1 MSQNFT
7 YYKDQKPN
15 QTGNKYTDDLFPPN
29 EKSLL
34 GLDSNGTPID
44 QEAYNKAIGG
54 LINKDNIEFKRA
66 SEIYT
71 ERYVLIADNMQM
83 DDIVPGEIDD
93 TYFLFSVQNLCK
105 NPGNI
110 NKLFVKG
117 GKFFNPD
124 GYYELLLFINGQPQ
138 IVIVDDYL
146 PVKKGTNELIFAHSK
161 PEKNEIWISLL
172 EKAWAKVNGGYAN
185 IIGGTPMEALD
196 FLTGFSSLSYDME
209 NKDNDDLNEY
219 KIEIV
224 KQLQDCDIENSII
237 SCTTSTNVDVSGV
250 GLNSGYTYN
259 LLAIYQVQDKE
270 GKNVYL
276 FKLRNPWSKG
286 EWNGD
291 WSDKSSSWDDK
302 LKTQVGFS
310 NKEDGIFFMSD
321 NDFFKFFKHVEI
333 CYLLY
338 DAKMNKLT
346 ITGEEKNKNGIVH
359 NIVIKGDGFLSVA
372 VLRKS
377 WRLNRE
383 LKDKM
388 MPTHISVVRYDPDFT
403 DRYKCFSDYTGNF
416 ESYTSC
422 ALNTPV
428 KKGNYL
434 IYIYRDLD
442 HSEFT
447 PDDALDIKLICTQ
460 EYECQQMSYDERDK
474 GFPLLQNIILQA
486 EFRENNYD
494 PEKAE
499 DFDLNSNQIR
509 GNGIGHVIYYISTPG
524 NFLSYTGSTKK
535 VANYIMLNPYLNAKT
550 TKFNHVIAAG
560 KYLVLLGLLTST
572 RTNYSFACFSK
583 AYTTS
588 KTMKEVHNSNDIDLK
603 LYTDIN
609 NNIKNENKIIEIKTQ
624 SLEKAKNEK
633 YYDVGNEPQQTKTLE
648 ELKNL
653 YKEYMPM
660 LDDVPGD
667 ENDSSLKWVVIKGEY
682 VIYIGQV
689 NNQGKRTGKGIL
701 INPNNVFAGEFKQDL
716 PNGKGYIYNGKNER
730 QYYDTYVN
738 GLPQGDRV
746 TAEEEAEIKKAEEE
760 ERKRREEEEE
770 AARQAELKR
779 LEEERKKKEEE
790 EAARQAELKRLE
802 EERKKKEEEEAARQ
816 AELKRL
822 EEERKKKEEEE
833 AARQA
838 ELKRLEEERKKEEE
852 RIKEELRLAEEK
864 KKQEEERLK
873 ELERLAAEEAKKKE
887 EELKR
892 QEEERKKELERIAL
906 EKAKEAEEA
915 KKKAEE
921 ELKKQKEKLEADR
934 KALEAQAEEE
944 ARKKAE
950 ELKKQQEE
958 LQKKLEEEAKKA
970 EEAKKKA
977 EEEAEKKKK
986 ELEEEM
992 KKKAE
997 EEAKKAEEAAKKA
1010 KEAAELA
1017 AQKAKEQADRV
1028 AAELKKQQEEAKK
1041 KAEELK
1047 RQQEE
1052 AKKKAEELKRQQEEA
1067 KKKAE
1072 EAKKAEE
1079 EAKKALQKAKEEA
1092 EKKAAELRQKA
1103 EEDKKKAEEKIQ
1115 DQIEQAK
1122 DKIKAAAEE
1131 RKKQLQKQRE
1141 EQQKLQ
1147 QTRQTRDSTGNR
1159 VNYLPDGYDI
1169 NNSKRR
1175 NNTVIRIDKEAI
1187 DMCIQCCCNIF

>member
-117 GKFFNPD
+117 GQFFNPD

-196 FLTGFSSLSYDME
+196 FLTGFSSLSYDTE

-302 LKTQVGFS
+302 LKTQVGFI

-648 ELKNL
+648 ELKNE
-653 YKEYMPM
+653 YKQYMPM

-701 INPNNVFAGEFKQDL
+701 INPNNAFAGEFKQDL

-760 ERKRREEEEE
+760 ERKRIE
-770 AARQAELKR
+770 
-779 LEEERKKKEEE
+779 EEERKRREEE

-906 EKAKEAEEA
+906 QKAKEAEEA

-921 ELKKQKEKLEADR
+921 ELKKQQEKLEAER

-1052 AKKKAEELKRQQEEA
+1052 AKKKAEE
-1067 KKKAE
+1067 
-1072 EAKKAEE
+1072 
-1079 EAKKALQKAKEEA
+1079 EAKKALQKAKEDA
-1092 EKKAAELRQKA
+1092 EKKAAELKKKA
-1103 EEDKKKAEEKIQ
+1103 EEDKKKAEKKIQ
-1115 DQIEQAK
+1115 GQIEQAK

-1159 VNYLPDGYDI
+1159 VNYRPDGYDI

-1175 NNTVIRIDKEAI
+1175 NNTVILFDKEAI

>member
-117 GKFFNPD
+117 GQFFNPD

-196 FLTGFSSLSYDME
+196 FLTGFSSLSYDTE

-302 LKTQVGFS
+302 LKTQVGFI

-648 ELKNL
+648 ELKNE

-660 LDDVPGD
+660 LDDVPGN

-760 ERKRREEEEE
+760 ERKRIE
-770 AARQAELKR
+770 
-779 LEEERKKKEEE
+779 EEERKRREEE

-906 EKAKEAEEA
+906 QKAKEAEEA

-921 ELKKQKEKLEADR
+921 ELKKQQEKLEAER

-1047 RQQEE
+1047 KQQEEDKKKAEELKKQQEE

-1072 EAKKAEE
+1072 E
-1079 EAKKALQKAKEEA
+1079 EAKKALQKAKEDA
-1092 EKKAAELRQKA
+1092 EKKAAELKKKA
-1103 EEDKKKAEEKIQ
+1103 EEDKKKAEKKIQ
-1115 DQIEQAK
+1115 GQIEQAK

-1159 VNYLPDGYDI
+1159 VNYRPDGYDI

-1175 NNTVIRIDKEAI
+1175 NNTVILFDKEAI

>member
-93 TYFLFSVQNLCK
+93 IYFLFSVQNLCK

-117 GKFFNPD
+117 GQFFNPD

-196 FLTGFSSLSYDME
+196 FLTGFSSLSYDTE

-302 LKTQVGFS
+302 LKTQVGFI
-310 NKEDGIFFMSD
+310 NKEDGIFFISD

-633 YYDVGNEPQQTKTLE
+633 YYDVGNEPQQTRTLE
-648 ELKNL
+648 ELKNE
-653 YKEYMPM
+653 YKQYMPM
-660 LDDVPGD
+660 LDDVPGN

-738 GLPQGDRV
+738 GLPQGNRV

-760 ERKRREEEEE
+760 ERKRIE
-770 AARQAELKR
+770 
-779 LEEERKKKEEE
+779 EEERKRRE
-790 EAARQAELKRLE
+790 
-802 EERKKKEEEEAARQ
+802 EEEEAARQ

-906 EKAKEAEEA
+906 EKAREAEEA

-921 ELKKQKEKLEADR
+921 ELKKQQEKLEAER

-1052 AKKKAEELKRQQEEA
+1052 AKKKAEELKKQQEEA

-1072 EAKKAEE
+1072 ELKKQQEELKKQQEEAKKKAEELKRQQEE
-1079 EAKKALQKAKEEA
+1079 EAKKALQKAKEDA
-1092 EKKAAELRQKA
+1092 EKKAAELKKKA
-1103 EEDKKKAEEKIQ
+1103 EEDKKKAEKKIQ
-1115 DQIEQAK
+1115 GQIEQAK

-1159 VNYLPDGYDI
+1159 VNYRPDGYDI

-1175 NNTVIRIDKEAI
+1175 NNTVILFDKEAM

>member
-93 TYFLFSVQNLCK
+93 IYFLFSVQNLCK

-117 GKFFNPD
+117 GQFFNPD

-196 FLTGFSSLSYDME
+196 FLTGFSSLSYDTE

-302 LKTQVGFS
+302 LKTQVGFI

-460 EYECQQMSYDERDK
+460 EYECQQMSYDERNK

-648 ELKNL
+648 ELKNE
-653 YKEYMPM
+653 YKQYMPM

-760 ERKRREEEEE
+760 ERKRIEEEERKRREEEE
-770 AARQAELKR
+770 RKR
-779 LEEERKKKEEE
+779 R
-790 EAARQAELKRLE
+790 
-802 EERKKKEEEEAARQ
+802 EEEEAARQ

-906 EKAKEAEEA
+906 QKAKEAEEA

-921 ELKKQKEKLEADR
+921 ELKKQQEKLEAER

-1047 RQQEE
+1047 KQQEEAKKKAEELKKQQEEDKKKAEELKKQQEE

-1072 EAKKAEE
+1072 E
-1079 EAKKALQKAKEEA
+1079 EAKKALQKAKEDA
-1092 EKKAAELRQKA
+1092 EKKAAELKKKA
-1103 EEDKKKAEEKIQ
+1103 EEDKKKAEKKIQ
-1115 DQIEQAK
+1115 GQIEQAK

-1159 VNYLPDGYDI
+1159 VNYRPDGYDI

-1175 NNTVIRIDKEAI
+1175 NNTVILFDKEAI

>member
-83 DDIVPGEIDD
+83 EDIVPGEIDD

-196 FLTGFSSLSYDME
+196 FLTGFSSLSYDTE

-237 SCTTSTNVDVSGV
+237 SCTTITNVDVSGV

-302 LKTQVGFS
+302 LKTQVGFI

-648 ELKNL
+648 ELKNE

-660 LDDVPGD
+660 LDDVPGN

-760 ERKRREEEEE
+760 ERKRIE
-770 AARQAELKR
+770 
-779 LEEERKKKEEE
+779 EEERKRRE
-790 EAARQAELKRLE
+790 
-802 EERKKKEEEEAARQ
+802 EEEEAARQ

-921 ELKKQKEKLEADR
+921 ELKKQQEKLEAER
-934 KALEAQAEEE
+934 KVLEAQAEEE

-1028 AAELKKQQEEAKK
+1028 AAE
-1041 KAEELK
+1041 
-1047 RQQEE
+1047 
-1052 AKKKAEELKRQQEEA
+1052 
-1067 KKKAE
+1067 
-1072 EAKKAEE
+1072 
-1079 EAKKALQKAKEEA
+1079 
-1092 EKKAAELRQKA
+1092 
-1103 EEDKKKAEEKIQ
+1103 
-1115 DQIEQAK
+1115 
-1122 DKIKAAAEE
+1122 
-1131 RKKQLQKQRE
+1131 
-1141 EQQKLQ
+1141 
-1147 QTRQTRDSTGNR
+1147 
-1159 VNYLPDGYDI
+1159 
-1169 NNSKRR
+1169 
-1175 NNTVIRIDKEAI
+1175 
-1187 DMCIQCCCNIF
+1187 

>member
-117 GKFFNPD
+117 GQFFNPD

-196 FLTGFSSLSYDME
+196 FLTGFSSLSYDTE

-302 LKTQVGFS
+302 LKTQVGFI

-648 ELKNL
+648 ELKNE

-660 LDDVPGD
+660 LDDVPGN

-760 ERKRREEEEE
+760 ERKRIE
-770 AARQAELKR
+770 
-779 LEEERKKKEEE
+779 EEERKRREEE

-906 EKAKEAEEA
+906 QKAKEAEEA

-921 ELKKQKEKLEADR
+921 ELKKQQEKLEAER

-1047 RQQEE
+1047 KQQEE

-1072 EAKKAEE
+1072 E
-1079 EAKKALQKAKEEA
+1079 EAKKALQKAKEDA
-1092 EKKAAELRQKA
+1092 EKKAAELKKKA
-1103 EEDKKKAEEKIQ
+1103 EEDKKKAEKKIQ
-1115 DQIEQAK
+1115 GQIEQAK

-1159 VNYLPDGYDI
+1159 VNYRPDGYDI

-1175 NNTVIRIDKEAI
+1175 NNTVILFDKEAI

>member
-93 TYFLFSVQNLCK
+93 IYFLFSVQNLCK

-117 GKFFNPD
+117 GQFFNPD

-196 FLTGFSSLSYDME
+196 FLTGFSSLSYDTE

-302 LKTQVGFS
+302 LKTQVGFI

-633 YYDVGNEPQQTKTLE
+633 YYDVGNEPQQTKTLD

-660 LDDVPGD
+660 LDDVPGN

-760 ERKRREEEEE
+760 ERKRIEEEERKRREEEE
-770 AARQAELKR
+770 RKR
-779 LEEERKKKEEE
+779 R
-790 EAARQAELKRLE
+790 
-802 EERKKKEEEEAARQ
+802 EEEEAARQ

-921 ELKKQKEKLEADR
+921 ELRKQQEKLEAER

-1017 AQKAKEQADRV
+1017 AQKAKEEAKKKAEELKKQQEEAKKK
-1028 AAELKKQQEEAKK
+1028 AEELKKQQEEAKK

-1052 AKKKAEELKRQQEEA
+1052 EAKKKAEELKKQQ
-1067 KKKAE
+1067 
-1072 EAKKAEE
+1072 
-1079 EAKKALQKAKEEA
+1079 EEA
-1092 EKKAAELRQKA
+1092 EKKAAELKKKA

-1115 DQIEQAK
+1115 GQIEQAK

-1159 VNYLPDGYDI
+1159 VNYRPDGYDI

-1175 NNTVIRIDKEAI
+1175 NNTVILFDKEAI

>member
-83 DDIVPGEIDD
+83 DDIIPGEIDD

-117 GKFFNPD
+117 GQFFNPD

-161 PEKNEIWISLL
+161 PEKNEIWVSLL

-224 KQLQDCDIENSII
+224 QQLQDCDIENSII

-291 WSDKSSSWDDK
+291 WSDKSSTWDDK

-359 NIVIKGDGFLSVA
+359 NVVIKGDGFLSVS

-383 LKDKM
+383 IKDKM

-403 DRYKCFSDYTGNF
+403 DRYKCFSDYIGNF

-434 IYIYRDLD
+434 IYVYRDLD

-460 EYECQQMSYDERDK
+460 EFECQQMSYDERAK

-535 VANYIMLNPYLNAKT
+535 VANYIMLNPYLDAKT

-633 YYDVGNEPQQTKTLE
+633 YYDVGNETQQAKTLD
-648 ELKNL
+648 ELKNE

-689 NNQGKRTGKGIL
+689 NSQGKRTGKGIL

-716 PNGKGYIYNGKNER
+716 PNGKGYIYNAKNER

-738 GLPQGDRV
+738 GIPQGDKV

-760 ERKRREEEEE
+760 ERKRLEEEERKRKEAEEAARQAELKRLEEEKKKKEEEEAARQAELKRIEEERKKQEEEEAKRQAELKRLEEEE

-779 LEEERKKKEEE
+779 LEEEKKK
-790 EAARQAELKRLE
+790 
-802 EERKKKEEEEAARQ
+802 
-816 AELKRL
+816 
-822 EEERKKKEEEE
+822 
-833 AARQA
+833 
-838 ELKRLEEERKKEEE
+838 
-852 RIKEELRLAEEK
+852 
-864 KKQEEERLK
+864 EEERLK
-873 ELERLAAEEAKKKE
+873 ELERIAAEEAKKKE
-887 EELKR
+887 EELKK

-906 EKAKEAEEA
+906 EEKQKAEEA

-921 ELKKQKEKLEADR
+921 ELKKQQEKLEAER
-934 KALEAQAEEE
+934 KALEAQKEEE

-958 LQKKLEEEAKKA
+958 LRKKLEEEAKKL

-1010 KEAAELA
+1010 KEEAELA
-1017 AQKAKEQADRV
+1017 AKKANEEAERV

-1047 RQQEE
+1047 KQQEE
-1052 AKKKAEELKRQQEEA
+1052 AKKKAEEV
-1067 KKKAE
+1067 KKQ
-1072 EAKKAEE
+1072 EE
-1079 EAKKALQKAKEEA
+1079 EAKKALEKAKEEA
-1092 EKKAAELRQKA
+1092 QKKADEIKKKA
-1103 EEDKKKAEEKIQ
+1103 KDDKKKAEEKVQ
-1115 DQIEQAK
+1115 EQIEQAK

-1131 RKKQLQKQRE
+1131 RKKQLQKQKE

-1147 QTRQTRDSTGNR
+1147 QTRQTSDTTGRR
-1159 VNYLPDGYDI
+1159 VNYQPDGYDI

-1175 NNTVIRIDKEAI
+1175 NNMVIRIDKEAI

>member
-93 TYFLFSVQNLCK
+93 IYFLFSVQNLCK

-117 GKFFNPD
+117 GQFFNPD

-196 FLTGFSSLSYDME
+196 FLTGFSSLSYDTE

-302 LKTQVGFS
+302 LKTQVGFI

-535 VANYIMLNPYLNAKT
+535 VENYIMLNPYLNAKT

-648 ELKNL
+648 ELKNE
-653 YKEYMPM
+653 YKQYMPM

-760 ERKRREEEEE
+760 ERKRIE
-770 AARQAELKR
+770 
-779 LEEERKKKEEE
+779 EEERKRRE
-790 EAARQAELKRLE
+790 
-802 EERKKKEEEEAARQ
+802 EEEEAARQ

-906 EKAKEAEEA
+906 QKAKEAEEA

-921 ELKKQKEKLEADR
+921 ELKKQQEKLEKER
-934 KALEAQAEEE
+934 KALEAKAEEE

-1047 RQQEE
+1047 KQQEEAKKKAEELKKQQEEDKKKAEELKKQQEE

-1072 EAKKAEE
+1072 E
-1079 EAKKALQKAKEEA
+1079 EAKKALQKAKEDA
-1092 EKKAAELRQKA
+1092 EKKAAELKKKA
-1103 EEDKKKAEEKIQ
+1103 EEDKKKAEKKIQ
-1115 DQIEQAK
+1115 GQIEQAK

-1159 VNYLPDGYDI
+1159 VNYRPDGYDI

-1175 NNTVIRIDKEAI
+1175 NNTVILFDKEAI
-1187 DMCIQCCCNIF
+1187 DMCVQCCCNIF

>member
-93 TYFLFSVQNLCK
+93 IYFLFSVQNLCK

-117 GKFFNPD
+117 GQFFNPD

-196 FLTGFSSLSYDME
+196 FLTGFSSLSYDTE

-302 LKTQVGFS
+302 LKTQVGFI

-648 ELKNL
+648 ELKNE
-653 YKEYMPM
+653 YKQYMPM
-660 LDDVPGD
+660 LDDVPGN

-760 ERKRREEEEE
+760 ERKRIEEEERKRREEEE
-770 AARQAELKR
+770 RKR
-779 LEEERKKKEEE
+779 REEE

-906 EKAKEAEEA
+906 QKAKEAEEA

-921 ELKKQKEKLEADR
+921 ELKKQQKKLEEER

-1017 AQKAKEQADRV
+1017 AQKAKEEAKKK
-1028 AAELKKQQEEAKK
+1028 AEELKKQQEEAKK

-1052 AKKKAEELKRQQEEA
+1052 AKKKAEE
-1067 KKKAE
+1067 
-1072 EAKKAEE
+1072 
-1079 EAKKALQKAKEEA
+1079 EAKKALQKAKEDA
-1092 EKKAAELRQKA
+1092 EKKAAELKKKA
-1103 EEDKKKAEEKIQ
+1103 EEDKKKAEKKIQ
-1115 DQIEQAK
+1115 GQIEQAK

-1159 VNYLPDGYDI
+1159 VNYRPDGYDI

-1175 NNTVIRIDKEAI
+1175 NNTVILFDKEAI

>member
-117 GKFFNPD
+117 GQFFNPD

-196 FLTGFSSLSYDME
+196 FLTGFSSLSYDTE

-302 LKTQVGFS
+302 LKTQVGFI

-535 VANYIMLNPYLNAKT
+535 VANYIMLNPYLEAKT

-624 SLEKAKNEK
+624 SLEKAKSEK

-648 ELKNL
+648 ELKNE

-660 LDDVPGD
+660 LDDVPGN

-760 ERKRREEEEE
+760 ERKRIEEEERKRREEEE
-770 AARQAELKR
+770 RKR
-779 LEEERKKKEEE
+779 REEEERKRREEEERKRREEE

-892 QEEERKKELERIAL
+892 QEEERKKELEQIAL
-906 EKAKEAEEA
+906 EKAKKAEEA

-921 ELKKQKEKLEADR
+921 ELKKQQEKLEAER

-1017 AQKAKEQADRV
+1017 AQKAKEEAKKK
-1028 AAELKKQQEEAKK
+1028 AEELKKQQEEAKK
-1041 KAEELK
+1041 KAEE
-1047 RQQEE
+1047 
-1052 AKKKAEELKRQQEEA
+1052 
-1067 KKKAE
+1067 
-1072 EAKKAEE
+1072 
-1079 EAKKALQKAKEEA
+1079 
-1092 EKKAAELRQKA
+1092 
-1103 EEDKKKAEEKIQ
+1103 
-1115 DQIEQAK
+1115 
-1122 DKIKAAAEE
+1122 
-1131 RKKQLQKQRE
+1131 
-1141 EQQKLQ
+1141 
-1147 QTRQTRDSTGNR
+1147 
-1159 VNYLPDGYDI
+1159 
-1169 NNSKRR
+1169 
-1175 NNTVIRIDKEAI
+1175 
-1187 DMCIQCCCNIF
+1187 